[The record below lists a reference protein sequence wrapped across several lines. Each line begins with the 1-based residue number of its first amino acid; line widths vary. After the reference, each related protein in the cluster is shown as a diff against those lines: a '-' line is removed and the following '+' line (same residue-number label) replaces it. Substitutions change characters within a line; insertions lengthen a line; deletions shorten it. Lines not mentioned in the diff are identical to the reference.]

1 MPIAPA
7 VAFRAFAFAL
17 VASITASA
25 HADEPALPRTI
36 STTGEAVV
44 NVVPDEVV
52 LGLGVETF
60 APKLEEAKKAN
71 DDRAA
76 KLISVIKAA
85 GVDEKHVQ
93 TATLELEIR
102 YRSNRPSEGIDGYY
116 ARRSYSVTLKEPK
129 KLEALLDAALT
140 GGANQILGIDY
151 RTAELRTHRDRA
163 RQMAVKAAKEK
174 AVALAAELD
183 CTVGAPRTITEG
195 HAGYSPWGGHWGRMN
210 AMTQNVIQD
219 GGGASGG
226 AEATPFGQIGV
237 NAQVNVTFDL
247 SPR

>member
-1 MPIAPA
+1 MRFITGLLLLALALPCFTVFAADPAP
-7 VAFRAFAFAL
+7 
-17 VASITASA
+17 
-25 HADEPALPRTI
+25 PRTI

-60 APKLEEAKKAN
+60 AAKLEDAKRAN
-71 DDRAA
+71 DERAA
-76 KLISVIKAA
+76 KLVGVVKAA
-85 GVDEKHVQ
+85 GVEEKHIQ
-93 TATLELEIR
+93 TATLQLEIR

-116 ARRSYSVTLKEPK
+116 ARRSYSVTLKQPQ

-151 RTAELRTHRDRA
+151 RTAQLRTHRDAA
-163 RQMAVKAAKEK
+163 RKMAIKAAKEK

-195 HAGYSPWGGHWGRMN
+195 HVGYTPWGGGGHWGRSNVM
-210 AMTQNVIQD
+210 AQNVMQEA
-219 GGGASGG
+219 GGAGVDG
-226 AEATPFGQIGV
+226 AEATPFGQIGI
-237 NAQVNVTFDL
+237 NAHVSVTFDL